1 MRHVRLLAAVLAAR
15 FRGPLTVEE
24 ESKLVFRVWP
34 TDVDVSIANHAA
46 VLTVMETGRID
57 FMVRT
62 GFFRLARRNHWYF
75 PLRTLRVVYVR
86 PLKMLQKAELTT
98 GIVHAD
104 DDWIYLRHAIR
115 KGENEVALALAKGAV
130 KHGRDRVPLDRIAS
144 ELGVRRWPRYADDV
158 ADLLEREERLLHES
172 GPGRD

>member
-1 MRHVRLLAAVLAAR
+1 MRHVRLLAAVVAAR

-24 ESKLVFRVWP
+24 ESKLTFRVWP

-57 FMVRT
+57 FMIRT
-62 GFFRLARRNHWYF
+62 GFFGLARSHHWYF
-75 PLRTLRVVYVR
+75 PLRTLRVLYLR
-86 PLKMLQKAELTT
+86 PLKMLEKAELTT

-104 DDWIYLRHAIR
+104 DDGIYIRHAIR
-115 KGENEVALALAKGAV
+115 RDGKDVALALAKGAV

-144 ELGVRRWPRYADDV
+144 ELGIRRWPRFEGDA
-158 ADLLEREERLLHES
+158 ADLLEREERWLRES
-172 GPGRD
+172 PG

>member
-1 MRHVRLLAAVLAAR
+1 MRHVRLLAAVVAAR
-15 FRGPLTVEE
+15 FRGPLTVED

-57 FMVRT
+57 FMIRS

-75 PLRTLRVVYVR
+75 PLRTLRVLYLR
-86 PLKMLQKAELTT
+86 PLKMLEKAELAT

-104 DDWIYLRHAIR
+104 DDGIYIRHAIR
-115 KGENEVALALAKGAV
+115 RGGKDVALALAKGAV
-130 KHGRDRVPLDRIAS
+130 KHGRDRVPLERIAS
-144 ELGVRRWPRYADDV
+144 ELGIRRWPRLEGDV
-158 ADLLEREERLLHES
+158 VDLLEREERLLRES
-172 GPGRD
+172 PR